1 MFTKYWLNKNVLM
14 DEPRGDGIRMMS
26 CPLPANIIEGTFIY
40 NVPLSIYFST
50 ITADIEVN
58 VVYTCDTKEWH

>member
-1 MFTKYWLNKNVLM
+1 M